1 LEVFLVFLFF
11 SQCPECKCNFYV
23 VCIVVCI
30 AGYGGERKQEYTTG
44 RIIELIQNAR
54 KLSSQ
59 TYRKSKNI
67 SDLEAKTLAKQAVP
81 ASVPDE
87 NFCDVLSNLENKM
100 ASLSEAV
107 EKFSPQVYE

>member
-1 LEVFLVFLFF
+1 
-11 SQCPECKCNFYV
+11 
-23 VCIVVCI
+23 
-30 AGYGGERKQEYTTG
+30 
-44 RIIELIQNAR
+44 
-54 KLSSQ
+54 LSSQ

-107 EKFSPQVYE
+107 EKFSPQVNE